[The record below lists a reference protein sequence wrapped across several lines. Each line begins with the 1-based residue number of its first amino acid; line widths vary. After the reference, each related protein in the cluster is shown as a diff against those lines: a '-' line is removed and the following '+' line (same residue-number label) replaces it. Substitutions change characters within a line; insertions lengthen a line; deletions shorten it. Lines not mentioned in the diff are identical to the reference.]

1 MLKISRESEINLVN
15 VLIDNDIISGKD
27 LIDIKKISTENN
39 KSQIDAIFE
48 LKLTDEQKIID
59 LLIKE
64 QNLETVDLKKVEVT
78 DEIKTVLPS
87 NYIKVNF
94 VAPFKIDN
102 KTLHIAIP
110 DSSKL
115 GLMRNLKAITK
126 KNIELHAAKITDISE
141 FIEKLS
147 SETDEVTIASIRD
160 ENRKR
165 IKTFES
171 DLGDAGEVLEKA
183 PEEDIEA
190 IENESEVI
198 KFSTAVVA
206 EAIKMGVS
214 DIHIEPYRFS
224 SRVRYRLDGM
234 LQEQE
239 QYKQF
244 LHDNYG
250 AVVTRIKIMG
260 KLDIAER
267 RLPQDGA
274 INFKIENKVVD
285 LRLSILPTANN
296 ERIVMR
302 ILNKDA
308 GDIKL
313 EQLNFEEQDLKNLR
327 KAIHSTQGLILV
339 TGPTGSGKSTTLY
352 SILKEVSKPHLNI
365 LTAEDPVEYEL
376 DGVGQVQIKDHIG
389 LTFASALRSFLRQDP
404 EIILVGEMRDKET
417 VDIGL
422 KAALTGHLVFST
434 LHTNDAPSTIT
445 RLQNMGTPDYLIS
458 AATQLVVAQRLARKN
473 CKDCRVPDDDVNP
486 KVLQDLGFSAE
497 QASRVKAIK
506 GKGCAKCSNTGYK
519 GRQGIYEILV
529 VSKPLKEAILRQATT
544 PELRE
549 IGIKEGFQTMKDMG
563 RRLIASGELNFRE
576 YESSF
581 RRIRME
587 AFTYKGISDGKY
599 VTGDIEA
606 LNLDE
611 ASHLLKEKKIIITN
625 IVKTKKKAGEKKKSS
640 GSSLFGRSKKVKIED
655 ILIFSK
661 QFATMVKAGLPILQ
675 VLAMLRDQ
683 MESQGIK
690 DIIEDIRKSLE
701 GGVNLSK
708 CFEKYPQHFDNV
720 YVTWSKAGEAR
731 G

>member
-1 MLKISRESEINLVN
+1 MLKISRESEINLIN
-15 VLIDNDIISGKD
+15 VLIDNDVISGKD
-27 LIDIKKISTENN
+27 LINIKKKSSEGN
-39 KSQIDAIFE
+39 KSQIEAVFD
-48 LKLTDEQKIID
+48 LKLTDEKKILDI
-59 LLIKE
+59 LVKE
-64 QNLETVDLKKVEVT
+64 QNLEIIDLKKVEVSP
-78 DEIKTVLPS
+78 DIKSVLPS
-87 NYIKVNF
+87 NYIKINF
-94 VAPFKIDN
+94 VAPFKMEG

-115 GLMRNLKAITK
+115 ALMRNLKAITK
-126 KNIELHAAKITDISE
+126 KNIELHAAPLTQISE
-141 FIEKLS
+141 FIEKIS
-147 SETDEVTIASIRD
+147 SDGEVTTATIRQ
-160 ENRKR
+160 ENKEKQ
-165 IKTFES
+165 KTFDS
-171 DLGDAGEVLEKA
+171 DLGDAGEGLEKA
-183 PEEDIEA
+183 PEEDVEA

-206 EAIKMGVS
+206 EAIKKGVS
-214 DIHIEPYRFS
+214 DIHIEPYRFT

-239 QYKQF
+239 QYKNF

-250 AVVTRIKIMG
+250 AVVTRFKIMG

-274 INFKIENKVVD
+274 INFKIEGKVVD

-308 GDIKL
+308 GDITL
-313 EQLNFEEQDLKNLR
+313 EQLNFEEQDLKSLR
-327 KAIHSTQGLILV
+327 KSIHSTQGLILV

-376 DGVGQVQIKDHIG
+376 DGVGQVQIKDDIG

-458 AATQLVVAQRLARKN
+458 AACQLVVAQRLARKN
-473 CKDCRVPDDDVNP
+473 CKKCKIPDDDVNP

-506 GKGCAKCSNTGYK
+506 GKGCETCSNTGYK

-529 VSKPLKEAILRQATT
+529 VSKPLKEAILRKATT
-544 PELRE
+544 PELRQ
-549 IGIKEGFQTMKDMG
+549 IAVKEGFQTMQDMG
-563 RRLIASGELNFRE
+563 KRLIASGDLNFRE
-576 YESSF
+576 YE
-581 RRIRME
+581 R
-587 AFTYKGISDGKY
+587 
-599 VTGDIEA
+599 
-606 LNLDE
+606 
-611 ASHLLKEKKIIITN
+611 
-625 IVKTKKKAGEKKKSS
+625 
-640 GSSLFGRSKKVKIED
+640 
-655 ILIFSK
+655 
-661 QFATMVKAGLPILQ
+661 
-675 VLAMLRDQ
+675 VLSN
-683 MESQGIK
+683 E
-690 DIIEDIRKSLE
+690 
-701 GGVNLSK
+701 
-708 CFEKYPQHFDNV
+708 
-720 YVTWSKAGEAR
+720 
-731 G
+731 

>member
-1 MLKISRESEINLVN
+1 MLKISRESEINLIN

-27 LIDIKKISTENN
+27 LVNIKKVSTEKN
-39 KSQIDAIFE
+39 KSQIDAVFE
-48 LKLTDEQKIID
+48 LKLCDEKKILD
-59 LLIKE
+59 VLVKE
-64 QNLETVDLKKVEVT
+64 QSLETVDLSKVQIT
-78 DEIKTVLPS
+78 DDIKSVLPS
-87 NYIKVNF
+87 NYININF
-94 VAPFKIDN
+94 VAPFKMEGN
-102 KTLHIAIP
+102 NLHIAIS

-126 KNIELHAAKITDISE
+126 KNIELYAAKVSQISE
-141 FIEKLS
+141 FIQKLQSESGDVTTETIRKENKEK
-147 SETDEVTIASIRD
+147 T
-160 ENRKR
+160 
-165 IKTFES
+165 KTFDS
-171 DLGDAGEVLEKA
+171 DLGEAGEVLDKK

-206 EAIKMGVS
+206 DAIKLGVS

-239 QYKQF
+239 EYKQF

-250 AVVTRIKIMG
+250 AVVTRFKIMG

-274 INFKIENKVVD
+274 INFKIDGKVVD
-285 LRLSILPTANN
+285 LRLSILPTASN

-308 GDIKL
+308 GDITL
-313 EQLNFEEQDLKNLR
+313 EQLNFEDVDLKNLR

-376 DGVGQVQIKDHIG
+376 DGVGQVQIKDDIG
-389 LTFASALRSFLRQDP
+389 LSFASALRSFLRQDP

-458 AATQLVVAQRLARKN
+458 AATQMVLAQRLARRN
-473 CKDCRVPDDDVNP
+473 CKDCRVPDEDVTP
-486 KVLQDLGFSAE
+486 KVLTDLGFSPE
-497 QASRVKAIK
+497 QASRVKATK
-506 GKGCAKCSNTGYK
+506 GKGCAKCKNTGYK
-519 GRQGIYEILV
+519 GRQGIYEIMV
-529 VSKPLKEAILRQATT
+529 VSKPIKEAILRQATT

-549 IGIKEGFQTMKDMG
+549 IAIKEGFQTMQDMG
-563 RRLIASGELNFRE
+563 RRMIANGDLNFRE
-576 YESSF
+576 YERVLSS
-581 RRIRME
+581 
-587 AFTYKGISDGKY
+587 
-599 VTGDIEA
+599 
-606 LNLDE
+606 
-611 ASHLLKEKKIIITN
+611 
-625 IVKTKKKAGEKKKSS
+625 
-640 GSSLFGRSKKVKIED
+640 
-655 ILIFSK
+655 
-661 QFATMVKAGLPILQ
+661 
-675 VLAMLRDQ
+675 
-683 MESQGIK
+683 
-690 DIIEDIRKSLE
+690 
-701 GGVNLSK
+701 
-708 CFEKYPQHFDNV
+708 
-720 YVTWSKAGEAR
+720 
-731 G
+731 

>member
-1 MLKISRESEINLVN
+1 MLKISRESEINLIN

-27 LIDIKKISTENN
+27 LVNIKKVSTEKN
-39 KSQIDAIFE
+39 KSQIDAVFE
-48 LKLTDEQKIID
+48 LKLCDEKKILD
-59 LLIKE
+59 VLVKE
-64 QNLETVDLKKVEVT
+64 QSLETVDLSKVQIT
-78 DEIKTVLPS
+78 DDIKSVLPS
-87 NYIKVNF
+87 NYININF
-94 VAPFKIDN
+94 VAPFKMEGN
-102 KTLHIAIP
+102 NLHIAIS

-126 KNIELHAAKITDISE
+126 KNIELYAKVSQISE
-141 FIEKLS
+141 FIQKLQSESGDVTTETIRKENKEK
-147 SETDEVTIASIRD
+147 T
-160 ENRKR
+160 
-165 IKTFES
+165 KTFDS
-171 DLGDAGEVLEKA
+171 DLGEAGEVLDKK

-206 EAIKMGVS
+206 DAIKLGVS

-239 QYKQF
+239 EYKQF

-250 AVVTRIKIMG
+250 AVVTRFKIMG

-274 INFKIENKVVD
+274 INFKIDGKVVD
-285 LRLSILPTANN
+285 LRLSILPTASN

-308 GDIKL
+308 GDITL
-313 EQLNFEEQDLKNLR
+313 EQLNFEDVDLKNLR

-376 DGVGQVQIKDHIG
+376 DGVGQVQIKDDIG
-389 LTFASALRSFLRQDP
+389 LSFASALRSFLRQDP

-458 AATQLVVAQRLARKN
+458 AATQMVLAQRLARRN
-473 CKDCRVPDDDVNP
+473 CKDCRVPDEDVTP
-486 KVLQDLGFSAE
+486 KVLTDLGFSPE
-497 QASRVKAIK
+497 QASRVKATK
-506 GKGCAKCSNTGYK
+506 GKGCAKCKDTGYK
-519 GRQGIYEILV
+519 GRQGIYEIMV
-529 VSKPLKEAILRQATT
+529 VSKPIKEAILRQATT

-549 IGIKEGFQTMKDMG
+549 IAIKEGFQTMQDMG
-563 RRLIASGELNFRE
+563 RRMIANGDLNFRE
-576 YESSF
+576 YERVLSS
-581 RRIRME
+581 
-587 AFTYKGISDGKY
+587 
-599 VTGDIEA
+599 
-606 LNLDE
+606 
-611 ASHLLKEKKIIITN
+611 
-625 IVKTKKKAGEKKKSS
+625 
-640 GSSLFGRSKKVKIED
+640 
-655 ILIFSK
+655 
-661 QFATMVKAGLPILQ
+661 
-675 VLAMLRDQ
+675 
-683 MESQGIK
+683 
-690 DIIEDIRKSLE
+690 
-701 GGVNLSK
+701 
-708 CFEKYPQHFDNV
+708 
-720 YVTWSKAGEAR
+720 
-731 G
+731 

>member
-1 MLKISRESEINLVN
+1 MLKISRESEINLIN
-15 VLIDNDIISGKD
+15 VLIDNDVISGKD
-27 LIDIKKISTENN
+27 LINIKKTSTEGN
-39 KSQIDAIFE
+39 KSQIEAVFD
-48 LKLTDEQKIID
+48 LKLTDEKSILNILVKEQSLDIID
-59 LLIKE
+59 LTK
-64 QNLETVDLKKVEVT
+64 VDVSEEV
-78 DEIKTVLPS
+78 KTVLPS

-94 VAPFKIDN
+94 VAPFKIDG
-102 KTLHIAIP
+102 KTLHIAIS

-126 KNIELHAAKITDISE
+126 KNIELHAAKVSDISE

-147 SETDEVTIASIRD
+147 SESDEVTIASIRD
-160 ENRKR
+160 ENRKK
-165 IKTFES
+165 IKTFDS
-171 DLGDAGEVLEKA
+171 DLGEAGEVLEKA

-214 DIHIEPYRFS
+214 DIHIEPYRFT

-234 LQEQE
+234 LSEQE

-250 AVVTRIKIMG
+250 AVVTRFKIMG

-274 INFKIENKVVD
+274 INFKIDNKVVD
-285 LRLSILPTANN
+285 LRLSILPTASN

-327 KAIHSTQGLILV
+327 KAINSTQGLILV

-352 SILKEVSKPHLNI
+352 SILKEVSRPHLNI
-365 LTAEDPVEYEL
+365 LTAEDPVEYDLE
-376 DGVGQVQIKDHIG
+376 GVGQVQIKDDIG

-458 AATQLVVAQRLARKN
+458 AACQLVVAQRLARKN
-473 CKDCRVPDDDVNP
+473 CKECRVPDDDVTP
-486 KVLQDLGFSAE
+486 KVLQDLGFTAE
-497 QASRVKAIK
+497 IASRVKAVK
-506 GKGCAKCSNTGYK
+506 GKGCAKCNNTGYK

-529 VSKPLKEAILRQATT
+529 VTKPLKEAILRQATT

-549 IGIKEGFQTMKDMG
+549 IGVKEGFQTMQDMG

-576 YESSF
+576 FERVLS
-581 RRIRME
+581 
-587 AFTYKGISDGKY
+587 
-599 VTGDIEA
+599 
-606 LNLDE
+606 
-611 ASHLLKEKKIIITN
+611 
-625 IVKTKKKAGEKKKSS
+625 GE
-640 GSSLFGRSKKVKIED
+640 
-655 ILIFSK
+655 
-661 QFATMVKAGLPILQ
+661 
-675 VLAMLRDQ
+675 
-683 MESQGIK
+683 
-690 DIIEDIRKSLE
+690 
-701 GGVNLSK
+701 
-708 CFEKYPQHFDNV
+708 
-720 YVTWSKAGEAR
+720 
-731 G
+731 

>member
-27 LIDIKKISTENN
+27 LINIKKVSSENN
-39 KSQIDAIFE
+39 KSQIESIFE
-48 LKLTDEQKIID
+48 LKLTNEKSIID
-59 LLIKE
+59 LLVKE
-64 QNLETVDLKKVEVT
+64 QNLEIVDLKKVEIT
-78 DEIKTVLPS
+78 DEVKSVLPS

-94 VAPFKIDN
+94 VAPFKVDG

-126 KNIELHAAKITDISE
+126 KNIELHAATITDISE
-141 FIEKLS
+141 YIERIS
-147 SETDEVTIASIRD
+147 SDAGEVTIASIRD
-160 ENRKR
+160 ENRKK

-171 DLGDAGEVLEKA
+171 DLGEAGEVLENA
-183 PEEDIEA
+183 PEEDVEA

-206 EAIKMGVS
+206 EAIKLGVS
-214 DIHIEPYRFS
+214 DIHIEPYRFT

-250 AVVTRIKIMG
+250 AVVTRFKIMG

-274 INFKIENKVVD
+274 INFKIDNKVVD

-308 GDIKL
+308 GDITL
-313 EQLNFEEQDLKNLR
+313 EQLNFEDQDLKSLR

-473 CKDCRVPDDDVNP
+473 CKECKTPDEDVTP

-497 QASRVKAIK
+497 QASRVKALK

-529 VSKPLKEAILRQATT
+529 VSKPIKEAILRQATT

-549 IGIKEGFQTMKDMG
+549 IAVKEGFQQMQDMG
-563 RRLIASGELNFRE
+563 RRLIASGDLNFRE
-576 YESSF
+576 YE
-581 RRIRME
+581 R
-587 AFTYKGISDGKY
+587 
-599 VTGDIEA
+599 
-606 LNLDE
+606 
-611 ASHLLKEKKIIITN
+611 
-625 IVKTKKKAGEKKKSS
+625 
-640 GSSLFGRSKKVKIED
+640 
-655 ILIFSK
+655 
-661 QFATMVKAGLPILQ
+661 
-675 VLAMLRDQ
+675 VLSV
-683 MESQGIK
+683 E
-690 DIIEDIRKSLE
+690 
-701 GGVNLSK
+701 
-708 CFEKYPQHFDNV
+708 
-720 YVTWSKAGEAR
+720 
-731 G
+731 